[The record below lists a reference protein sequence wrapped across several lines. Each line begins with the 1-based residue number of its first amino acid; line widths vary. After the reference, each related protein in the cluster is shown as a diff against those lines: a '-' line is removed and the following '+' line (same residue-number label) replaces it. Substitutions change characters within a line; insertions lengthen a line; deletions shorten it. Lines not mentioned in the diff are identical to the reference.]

1 MEKTN
6 TTPRTAPNITAEL
19 DAMRRARDTLENI
32 TLPLETTEIDE
43 HRALLKKT
51 RTQLDD
57 YVLPR
62 LATLDAPLTVV
73 VGGSTGAGKSTLV
86 NTLLGQAITRSG
98 AIRPTTRQPVL
109 IHREEDAP
117 ALAPERILPHLER
130 IQTHDGKLVGADPTL
145 TDQIY
150 TVQTQNIPAGIALID
165 APDVDS
171 VSEDNRRLAKQLLS
185 AADLWLFVT
194 TANRYA
200 DAVPWE
206 LLTEAAARDITI
218 AVVLNRVPEGA
229 EQEIEEDLRHMLQ
242 RAGITPA
249 HLLTVNEQERDEQ
262 GMLSRMSIT
271 SLIYWLSELG
281 ANSEERTRI
290 AQQTLEGAIRT
301 AATRIEAL
309 AHAQEQQHDTAQR
322 LTYAVE
328 DSYIQAVKNVIESTQ
343 DGALLRG
350 EVLSRWQDFV
360 GTGEFFRNIETSI
373 GRLRDRVS
381 GFFRGKPSQA
391 IVVEQALEVGLHSV
405 IVEQSAQAA
414 ENVQRRWN
422 EERAGRALLA
432 GEDLGKLPEDLPAT
446 VAEEIRQWQQ
456 DIMKMMTEEGAGKRQ
471 RARFLSLGINAAA
484 VILMVA
490 VFSMTG
496 GLTGIEAGIAGGSGV
511 VGTKLLEAVFGE
523 DAVRRMAQG
532 ARKNLELRIQK
543 IFSEHATTFI
553 QKIDENHLGAS
564 TNEVQEAARTVAQ
577 VAQQLKRGR

>member
-1 MEKTN
+1 
-6 TTPRTAPNITAEL
+6 
-19 DAMRRARDTLENI
+19 MRRARDTLENL
-32 TLPLETTEIDE
+32 TLPLETTEVDE

-150 TVQTQNIPAGIALID
+150 TVQTENIPAGIALID

-290 AQQTLEGAIRT
+290 AQQTLEGAVRT
-301 AATRIEAL
+301 AGERIKTL

-322 LTYAVE
+322 LTYIVE

-381 GFFRGKPSQA
+381 GIFRGKPSQA

-471 RARFLSLGINAAA
+471 RARFLSLGINATA

>member
-86 NTLLGQAITRSG
+86 NTLLGQPITRSG

-117 ALAPERILPHLER
+117 ALTPERILPHLER

-150 TVQTQNIPAGIALID
+150 TVQTENIPAGIALID

-271 SLIYWLSELG
+271 PLIYWLSELG

-553 QKIDENHLGAS
+553 QKIDENHLGAP
-564 TNEVQEAARTVAQ
+564 TDEVQEAAHTVAQ
-577 VAQQLKRGR
+577 VAQELKRGR

>member
-1 MEKTN
+1 
-6 TTPRTAPNITAEL
+6 
-19 DAMRRARDTLENI
+19 MRRARDTLENI